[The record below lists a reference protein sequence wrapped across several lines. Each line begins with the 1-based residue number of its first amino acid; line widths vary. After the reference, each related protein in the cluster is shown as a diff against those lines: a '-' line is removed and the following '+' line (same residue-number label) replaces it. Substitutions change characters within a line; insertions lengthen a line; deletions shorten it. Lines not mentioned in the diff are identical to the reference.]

1 MIQCQWNRKALT
13 HARCGQVFLVL
24 HHTLLLPSILVPPV
38 VSLFDAPRSSVKY
51 TIVAASLA
59 TALSLGLKLELRAHM
74 HAIAT
79 RDYLMLPLDA
89 QNGEGTRARAK
100 QLLRE
105 APMLPA
111 CICQRIDDPAGDDR
125 EPGQG

>member
-1 MIQCQWNRKALT
+1 MNPSRWDRKALT

-24 HHTLLLPSILVPPV
+24 RHALLLPSILVPPV
-38 VSLFDAPRSSVKY
+38 VSLFDAPRSNIKY

-74 HAIAT
+74 HAGAA
-79 RDYLMLPLDA
+79 RDYLLLVFDTQSGEDA
-89 QNGEGTRARAK
+89 RARAA

-111 CICQRIDDPAGDDR
+111 CICQRSEDPAGD
-125 EPGQG
+125 Q